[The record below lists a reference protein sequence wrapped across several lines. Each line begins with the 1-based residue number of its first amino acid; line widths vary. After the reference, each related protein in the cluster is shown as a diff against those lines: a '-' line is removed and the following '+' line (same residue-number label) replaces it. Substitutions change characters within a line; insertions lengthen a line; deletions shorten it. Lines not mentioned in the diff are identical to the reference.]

1 MITETGY
8 QRMDCRFTTEY
19 AYPVKT
25 IDTSITNIKSMRK
38 KDIAIWNK
46 VINWI
51 VDDEILNKNDGSWEF
66 EYGMYGYD
74 IDFIA
79 NIRETKV
86 KVRLSFGHDDFNLVF
101 MGDGMG
107 QWSMDN
113 MRVDFHTAPTELKD
127 NLIRLNDYI
136 ADKKHILAHNDKE
149 YNSSFSFD
157 IKNLSL

>member
-1 MITETGY
+1 MNIETGY
-8 QRMDCRFTTEY
+8 QRTDCRFTPKC
-19 AYPVKT
+19 AYPIKA
-25 IDTSITNIKSMRK
+25 IDTNITNIKSIRK

-51 VDDEILNKNDGSWEF
+51 VDDEILNKRDGSWEF
-66 EYGMYGYD
+66 DYGMYGYD

-79 NIRETKV
+79 SIRKNKV
-86 KVRLSFGHDDFNLVF
+86 KVRISFGHDDFNLVF

-107 QWSMDN
+107 EWSMDN
-113 MRVDFHTAPTELKD
+113 MRVDFDTAPAELKD
-127 NLIRLNDYI
+127 NLIRLNNYI

-157 IKNLSL
+157 IENLSL

>member
-1 MITETGY
+1 MNTETGY
-8 QRMDCRFTTEY
+8 QRTDCRFTPGCV
-19 AYPVKT
+19 YPIKT
-25 IDTSITNIKSMRK
+25 IDTSITNIKSIRK

-51 VDDEILNKNDGSWEF
+51 VDDEILNKSDGSWEF
-66 EYGMYGYD
+66 DYGMYGYD

-79 NIRETKV
+79 SVGKTKV
-86 KVRLSFGHDDFNLVF
+86 KVRISSGHDDFNLVF

-107 QWSMDN
+107 EWSMDN
-113 MRVDFHTAPTELKD
+113 MRVDLNTAPAELKD
-127 NLIRLNDYI
+127 NLIRLNNYI

-157 IKNLSL
+157 IENLSL

>member
-1 MITETGY
+1 MIAETGY
-8 QRMDCRFTTEY
+8 QRTDCRFTTEY
-19 AYPVKT
+19 AYPIKT

-79 NIRETKV
+79 SIRETKV
-86 KVRLSFGHDDFNLVF
+86 KVRVSFGHDDFNLVF

-113 MRVDFHTAPTELKD
+113 MRVDFNTAPAELKD

-157 IKNLSL
+157 IENLSL